1 MPLRS
6 SEKVASRPKSPAD
19 ENRSGRCTP
28 LVKQD
33 PFRQVQV
40 SGAAVETQLDMFH
53 VKRGC
58 YLRSGEPSPY
68 ERSSDPRLPM
78 LERSLL
84 RSRDK
89 PESPTGG
96 SIHDRRADGDFTPL
110 TKGGPSTSSGTYPTL
125 GHVSRET
132 WGLRCA
138 PSRNPGR
145 SATEL
150 FVRRWGRAPAPQTRE
165 CGALRQAQGPT
176 PARVSRETWSSA
188 GSDYCPLGV
197 GTQPRS
203 LTEARTTID

>member
-1 MPLRS
+1 M
-6 SEKVASRPKSPAD
+6 
-19 ENRSGRCTP
+19 
-28 LVKQD
+28 KQD

-176 PARVSRETWSSA
+176 RHSGMFHVKHRTAGDKTVCA
-188 GSDYCPLGV
+188 AVGSDPSPATRER
-197 GTQPRS
+197 GTLRQAQGPIER
-203 LTEARTTID
+203 LAMFHVKQTR